1 MGSFEFK
8 VDDIIQN
15 MLNQNKKSL
24 KALEVYG
31 KTVSKELEAYAK
43 SNRPWTDRTGEAREN
58 LKGDSEKI
66 SDEKVRCAISHGVDH
81 GVFLEMCNERKYA
94 ILEPTIKAVSP
105 KVLKGLDKIFK

>member
-15 MLNQNKKSL
+15 MLNQNNKSM
-24 KALEVYG
+24 KALEAYG
-31 KTVSKELEAYAK
+31 EVVGKELEAYAK
-43 SNRPWTDRTGEAREN
+43 SNRPWTDRTGEARKK

-66 SDEKVRCAISHGVDH
+66 SDEKVRCAISHGVDY
-81 GVFLEMCNERKYA
+81 GIFLEMCNERKYA
-94 ILEPTIKAVSP
+94 ILEPTIEAVSP